1 MTWFT
6 QLFQAFA
13 KPFHW
18 WVVIAPWERGVR
30 VRLGKTAVELR
41 PGPHLRIPFFDRIY
55 VQTVRLRTISTLHL
69 TLTTR
74 SDVNITLSYSITFA
88 IKDVVALYN
97 SVQNPEETLRAF
109 ISGEI
114 TSCVA
119 KQDITSIDELIRTVK
134 SAVNEKL
141 EEFSSWGLSDLSCII
156 TGFVKARVY
165 RLLSNDYATGAGL
178 WDIGVADAGENEK

>member
-1 MTWFT
+1 MTTWFT

-18 WVVIAPWERGVR
+18 WVVIALWERGVR

-41 PGPHLRIPFFDRIY
+41 PGPHLRIPFLDRIY
-55 VQTVRLRTISTLHL
+55 VQTIRLRTISTSHL

-74 SDVNITLSYSITFA
+74 SDVNIILSYALNFA
-88 IKDVVALYN
+88 IKDIVSLYN

-109 ISGEI
+109 VSGTI
-114 TSCVA
+114 TACA
-119 KQDITSIDELIRTVK
+119 AEQDITSVGELIRVVE
-134 SAVNEKL
+134 SAVNERL
-141 EEFSSWGLSDLSCII
+141 EEFSSWGLSDLSCRL

-165 RLLSNDYATGAGL
+165 RLLNTDYATGAGL
-178 WDIGVADAGENEK
+178 WNIEKDDAGEK